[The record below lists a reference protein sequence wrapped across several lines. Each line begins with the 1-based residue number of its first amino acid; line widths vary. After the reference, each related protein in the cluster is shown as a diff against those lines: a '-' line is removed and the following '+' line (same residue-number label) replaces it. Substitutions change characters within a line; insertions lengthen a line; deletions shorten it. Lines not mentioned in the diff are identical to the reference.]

1 MGGICNDVQQERCL
15 YRIDSDADKGK
26 MSLINALD
34 PFLTEGNTYRA
45 ALIL

>member
-1 MGGICNDVQQERCL
+1 MGGIRNDIQQEWRL
-15 YRIDSDADKGK
+15 YRIDSDADEGE